1 MFDKRRDG
9 GNSQSQEATS
19 QRPPAPAV
27 VKPKSSSVIGSTLS
41 IEGTLTGEEDIEI
54 EGRFGGEIKLLKNRV
69 VVGGT
74 GEVTANVKANVVTI
88 NGNVSGDIEAGD
100 RVEIT
105 ATGCMR
111 GDIRSSR
118 VILHDG
124 AKFKGRIDM
133 EPDGIEESRAPNA
146 KAPRPPSKG
155 EKTGDRSA
163 SVSKPEADA
172 RAGG

>member
-1 MFDKRRDG
+1 M
-9 GNSQSQEATS
+9 T
-19 QRPPAPAV
+19 
-27 VKPKSSSVIGSTLS
+27 
-41 IEGTLTGEEDIEI
+41 
-54 EGRFGGEIKLLKNRV
+54 
-69 VVGGT
+69 
-74 GEVTANVKANVVTI
+74 VTI

-133 EPDGIEESRAPNA
+133 EPDGIEEVTGTQRQRHRGRRPRARRPVISPLRCLARNRMPVSAVRDRQQRCSDQPRSPMLDSGPSRRVFP
-146 KAPRPPSKG
+146 
-155 EKTGDRSA
+155 
-163 SVSKPEADA
+163 
-172 RAGG
+172 